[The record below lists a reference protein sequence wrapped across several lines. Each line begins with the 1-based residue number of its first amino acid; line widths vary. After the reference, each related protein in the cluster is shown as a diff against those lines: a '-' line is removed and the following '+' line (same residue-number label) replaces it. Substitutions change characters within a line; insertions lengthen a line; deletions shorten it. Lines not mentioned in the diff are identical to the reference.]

1 MSSVRLTYYLRPY
14 LVDYLVHRYGIIT
27 EPLPANIRSEG
38 SPLAVYLSCTV
49 VGRHRPDAAK
59 VQEFARTRTPYT
71 IVINHHRA
79 NRHGRYIT
87 LGGQRVFERLVYH
100 QLIHELA
107 AHINAHKRHGVQTIA
122 SIIDFMLA
130 NGISLDSI
138 DPEHLKRVFHK
149 TASKHSARTV
159 PAPRTTAPAPSPS
172 P

>member
-1 MSSVRLTYYLRPY
+1 VSSIRITYYLRPY
-14 LVDYLVHRYGIIT
+14 LADYLVHRYGTIT
-27 EPLPANIRSEG
+27 EPLPANIQSEG
-38 SPLAVYLSCTV
+38 STLALYLICT
-49 VGRHRPDAAK
+49 VGRHRPDVRK
-59 VQEFARTRTPYT
+59 VEEFARTRTPYT

-87 LGGQRVFERLVYH
+87 LRGQRVFERLVYQ

-107 AHINAHKRHGVQTIA
+107 AHINAHKRHGVQIIA

-149 TASKHSARTV
+149 AASKLSARTV
-159 PAPRTTAPAPSPS
+159 PAPAAAVPSPS
-172 P
+172 AP